1 MDDVRRFLLHL
12 IEHEQHAASTVNQVI
27 NALRLLYVDLYKQP
41 LTIEGLPRPQ
51 KERRLPDI
59 LSEEEVRLIFR
70 SVRNTKHRVMLMI
83 AYASGLRVSELVKLH
98 VEDLDGDRGLIH
110 IRAAKGKKDR
120 YTVFPESLR
129 PLLISYWKAYRLP
142 RTGWL
147 FPGQEPEHHLSI
159 RSIQAVLTRAIDA
172 AGIGKHVSMH
182 SLRHSFATHLLE
194 RGTDLRYIQ
203 ELLGHQSV
211 KTTEIYTHVTN
222 RSLGRIRSPL
232 DYLVKD
238 YEQDL
243 PPLKRQLLNSPNK
256 DKR

>member
-1 MDDVRRFLLHL
+1 
-12 IEHEQHAASTVNQVI
+12 
-27 NALRLLYVDLYKQP
+27 
-41 LTIEGLPRPQ
+41 
-51 KERRLPDI
+51 
-59 LSEEEVRLIFR
+59 
-70 SVRNTKHRVMLMI
+70 
-83 AYASGLRVSELVKLH
+83 
-98 VEDLDGDRGLIH
+98 
-110 IRAAKGKKDR
+110 
-120 YTVFPESLR
+120 
-129 PLLISYWKAYRLP
+129 
-142 RTGWL
+142 
-147 FPGQEPEHHLSI
+147 
-159 RSIQAVLTRAIDA
+159 
-172 AGIGKHVSMH
+172 VSMH